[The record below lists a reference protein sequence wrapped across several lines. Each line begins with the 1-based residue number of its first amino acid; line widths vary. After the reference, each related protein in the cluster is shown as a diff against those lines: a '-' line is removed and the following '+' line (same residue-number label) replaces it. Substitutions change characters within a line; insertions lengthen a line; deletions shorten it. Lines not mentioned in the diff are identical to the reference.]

1 MPIPPTSRKRLF
13 PPTVRQSS
21 APAAAD
27 NSAQANNSDC
37 PPTEKPAD
45 SSSLLTEWQKKWS
58 QYFNDL
64 QDANALDAAIAK
76 LTAEVKLQPRES
88 EEPRCETRAQ
98 QHAWRPYRPQH
109 GRRKQRK
116 QGGYDATEGSPIQ
129 KLYRRSR
136 VRAIKAI
143 TEEDSPYCTVPLSDV
158 HTHFSSIY
166 KERELNDAA
175 MPPEVPELHCKT
187 QGDEDPF
194 VENFTPGEVW
204 ARLYR
209 CGNTSPGPDGIRY
222 PQWKK
227 ADTGCHVLSTVFNAD
242 QRTQHVPTPWRKS
255 STILIH
261 KKGDRLNLAN
271 WRPIAL
277 RDTIAKL
284 YASVLAE
291 CLGRWAAR
299 NNRIS
304 TAQKGF
310 RPVDG
315 CSEHNLLYKPSLL
328 MHDAPG
334 ASAAWHGCP

>member
-1 MPIPPTSRKRLF
+1 MGHRDRHPDDHERPVNPPVPRDVIPWENTED
-13 PPTVRQSS
+13 SS
-21 APAAAD
+21 TQRGANTPD
-27 NSAQANNSDC
+27 KPQEIVSPHSPQANNSDC

-222 PQWKK
+222 PQWK
-227 ADTGCHVLSTVFNAD
+227 
-242 QRTQHVPTPWRKS
+242 
-255 STILIH
+255 
-261 KKGDRLNLAN
+261 
-271 WRPIAL
+271 
-277 RDTIAKL
+277 
-284 YASVLAE
+284 
-291 CLGRWAAR
+291 
-299 NNRIS
+299 
-304 TAQKGF
+304 
-310 RPVDG
+310 
-315 CSEHNLLYKPSLL
+315 
-328 MHDAPG
+328 
-334 ASAAWHGCP
+334 